1 MTAKEYLMEIKK
13 YRNAKRR
20 LQRKIEE
27 LNADLYT
34 IGGFDYSRDR
44 VQNSMPKDVMSEK
57 VMNLVELQRKYE
69 RAVLAYHEELN
80 RRENQIMNMEKQSH
94 RDILSAVYLEGMS
107 LKEAACNLGYAYHW
121 ACHIHGH
128 ALLEFTKKYMQN

>member
-1 MTAKEYLMEIKK
+1 MTAKEYLREIKK

-20 LQRKIEE
+20 LQRKVRE
-27 LNADLYT
+27 LNADLFT
-34 IGGFDYSRDR
+34 IGGFDYSKDR

-80 RRENQIMNMEKQSH
+80 RREEQIMNMEKPSH
-94 RDILSAVYLEGMS
+94 RDILSAVYLDDMS
-107 LKEAACNLGYAYHW
+107 LKDAAESMGYSYYR
-121 ACHIHGH
+121 ACHIHGD
-128 ALLEFTKKYMQN
+128 ALLAFTKKYLI